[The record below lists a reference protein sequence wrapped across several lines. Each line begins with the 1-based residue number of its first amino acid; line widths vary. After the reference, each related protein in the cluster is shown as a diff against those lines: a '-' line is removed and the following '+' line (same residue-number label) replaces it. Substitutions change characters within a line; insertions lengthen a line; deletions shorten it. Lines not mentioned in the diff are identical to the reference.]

1 MGILRV
7 SLLVLLL
14 LLCLI
19 PLTAVPR
26 IVYSGA
32 SLILPGSGELLLGET
47 TRGAT
52 LLGIDLVSLY
62 AFFATQNEIDLQRRS
77 YMKYAEVYA
86 GVPYDMPRNHYQDIQ
101 EFPSSDYYNELQET
115 VLRNYYLIYNYDPA
129 AFTQNMQEYLYSGD
143 ETWNWQ
149 TAANWKEYKNM
160 RARHQRTKMSH
171 NLALS
176 IMLLN
181 RAVSAIDS
189 AILSGKLHEHGTLYF
204 SPSGKEGLMLNYQIG
219 F

>member
-1 MGILRV
+1 M
-7 SLLVLLL
+7 
-14 LLCLI
+14 
-19 PLTAVPR
+19 
-26 IVYSGA
+26 
-32 SLILPGSGELLLGET
+32 PGSGELLMGQT

-52 LLGIDLVSLY
+52 LLGIDLLSLY
-62 AFFATQNEIDLQRRS
+62 AFFATQKEIDLQRSS
-77 YMKYAEVYA
+77 YMKYAEVNA
-86 GVPYDMPRNHYQDIQ
+86 GVPYNMPRNHYQDIQ
-101 EFPSSDYYNELQET
+101 DFPSSDYYNTLQET

-129 AFTQNMQEYLYSGD
+129 AFALNMQEYIYTGD

-149 TAANWKEYKNM
+149 SEAHWKEYQKM

-189 AILSGKLHEHGTLYF
+189 AILSGKLNERGTLYF
-204 SPSGKEGLMLNYQIG
+204 SPSGKEGLMLNYQLG